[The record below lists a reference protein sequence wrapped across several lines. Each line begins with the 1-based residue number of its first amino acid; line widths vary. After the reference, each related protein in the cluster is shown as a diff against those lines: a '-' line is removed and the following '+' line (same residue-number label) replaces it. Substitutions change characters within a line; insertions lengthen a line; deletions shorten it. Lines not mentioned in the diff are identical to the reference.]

1 MKYLDVSFEDLN
13 IQEELFLTIGNF
25 DGIHRG
31 HQQILNN
38 LTTDSKISKTKS
50 AILSFN
56 PHPKIFFNNEKN
68 FLINS
73 KEKKISILK
82 NLNIDYLIDLK
93 FDNELTQLSF
103 SEFEQNILL
112 NKLAIKRLY
121 LGKDFRYGN
130 QRKGNLETLRSLC
143 NAYNIKLEEL
153 ELLNDNSSD
162 EKISSSKVRQFLKN
176 GEIEKANEYLIE
188 KFSIT
193 GKVILGDQRGRT
205 IGIPTAN
212 LKFPI
217 NIIKIPYGVYAV
229 QIKLSDNIHF
239 GIVNFGMRPTFHKQ
253 TSIVEVHIFDFEEDI
268 YGKEIEVLFLSKIR
282 DEQKF
287 NGIKELLNQITLD
300 ITVAKKILKYG
311 N

>member
-1 MKYLDVSFEDLN
+1 MKYLDVSFNDLN
-13 IQEELFLTIGNF
+13 IQEDLFLTIGNF
-25 DGIHRG
+25 DGIHKG
-31 HQQILNN
+31 HQKVLNY
-38 LTTDSKISKTKS
+38 LTYNAKISKIKS
-50 AILSFN
+50 AILSFS

-82 NLNIDYLIDLK
+82 NLNIDYLIDLR

-103 SEFEQNILL
+103 NEFEQNILL
-112 NKLAIKRLY
+112 NKLSIKKLY
-121 LGKDFRYGN
+121 LGEDFRYGN
-130 QRKGNLETLRSLC
+130 KRKGNLETLRSLC
-143 NAYNIKLEEL
+143 STSNIKLEEL
-153 ELLNDNSSD
+153 QLLNHNSSD
-162 EKISSSKVRQFLKN
+162 EKISSSNIRQLLKS
-176 GEIEKANEYLIE
+176 GDIEKANECLIE

-193 GKVILGDQRGRT
+193 EKVSQGDQRGRT

-212 LKFPI
+212 LNYPE

-229 QIKLSDNIHF
+229 QIKILNKVHF
-239 GIVNFGMRPTFHKQ
+239 GIVNFGLRPTFNKQ
-253 TSIVEVHIFDFEEDI
+253 TAILEAHIFDFEEDI
-268 YGKEIEVLFLSKIR
+268 YGKEIEVLFFSKIR

>member
-31 HQQILNN
+31 HQQVLNN
-38 LTTDSKISKTKS
+38 LTTDSKILKTKS

-73 KEKKISILK
+73 KEKKLSILK